1 MMYGELYQYLIL
13 HKQLNIPGIG
23 TFLLERKPADIDF
36 VNRMVNP
43 PAYTIA
49 LHHGNTT
56 PSKNVFNWLSS
67 TLNISERDA
76 LTRFNDFALDVKDKV
91 LAGDKLYWTGIGTLS
106 KGMAGEIRFEAAL
119 KDLKAGLPVPAIKVI
134 REHEEH
140 SVRVGEQEKTSSE
153 MVEML
158 AHAPVSVTREK
169 KLQWWGLAL
178 IAGLLAFIF
187 IALYFSSKGFNTSSV
202 GNQQKL
208 EPQKETP
215 THKLAP

>member
-1 MMYGELYQYLIL
+1 MYGELYQYLIL

-23 TFLLERKPADIDF
+23 TFLVERKPADIDF
-36 VNRMVNP
+36 VNKIANP

-56 PSKNVFNWLSS
+56 PSKSVFSWLASV
-67 TLNISERDA
+67 LNISERDA
-76 LTRFNDFALDVKDKV
+76 LTQFNDFALDIKDKV
-91 LAGDKLYWTGIGTLS
+91 IAGDKLQWNGVGTLS
-106 KGMAGEIRFEAAL
+106 KGMAGEIRFEASL
-119 KDLKAGLPVPAIKVI
+119 KDMKAGTPVSAIKVI
-134 REHEEH
+134 REHAEH
-140 SVRVGEQEKTSSE
+140 SIRVGEQEKTSSE
-153 MVEML
+153 MIEML
-158 AHAPVSVTREK
+158 APAEEK
-169 KLQWWGLAL
+169 KTYWWGIAL

-187 IALYFSSKGFNTSSV
+187 IALYFSSKGLNTSSA